1 MVRLKTTKRER
12 NIFIISIVV
21 PIIALYIL
29 FYIFP
34 CIRGLYMSLFRWRG
48 ISMNMHFVGLKN
60 FVDLFQDRDFLK
72 SLYNNLYIFL
82 FTSVL
87 LFIFSI
93 FFAVILSKD
102 ILPERNVY
110 RTIFFFPA
118 AVPMVVVGIIAM
130 SVYAPTNGILNT
142 FLDAIGLG
150 ALKQLWFSNRYL
162 VKPSLIT
169 FLVWKVLG
177 FYMVLMIASIQNI
190 PTELYESAVIDGA
203 GTWQQTVKITL
214 PLIWEVVRT
223 ALVFFIIS
231 SFAAS
236 FAIIF
241 MTTHG
246 GPDRASE
253 VLVTYMYENAFSF
266 SKFGYGTAIGVMIL
280 VITLILALV
289 LLRTTEREVVQY

>member
-1 MVRLKTTKRER
+1 
-12 NIFIISIVV
+12 
-21 PIIALYIL
+21 
-29 FYIFP
+29 
-34 CIRGLYMSLFRWRG
+34 
-48 ISMNMHFVGLKN
+48 
-60 FVDLFQDRDFLK
+60 
-72 SLYNNLYIFL
+72 
-82 FTSVL
+82 
-87 LFIFSI
+87 
-93 FFAVILSKD
+93 
-102 ILPERNVY
+102 
-110 RTIFFFPA
+110 
-118 AVPMVVVGIIAM
+118 
-130 SVYAPTNGILNT
+130 
-142 FLDAIGLG
+142 LG